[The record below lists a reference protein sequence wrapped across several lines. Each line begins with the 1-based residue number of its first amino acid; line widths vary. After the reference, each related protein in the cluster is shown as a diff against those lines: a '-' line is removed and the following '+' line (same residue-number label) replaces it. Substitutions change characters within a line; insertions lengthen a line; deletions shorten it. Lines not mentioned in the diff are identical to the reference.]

1 MATDKKR
8 TRRNYSTELK
18 AQVLAECE
26 VPGCSVAQVAMAHRI
41 NANIVHGWRQSA
53 RQAAHQV
60 ARQSDEPATK
70 PQTFVPVVIAPPRQ
84 QPKANDP
91 IEVELR
97 RGAVTLKISWPQTAS
112 ADFAAWTREL
122 LR

>member
-53 RQAAHQV
+53 RQAA
-60 ARQSDEPATK
+60 RQSDEPAIK
-70 PQTFVPVVIAPPRQ
+70 AQTFVPVVIASPRQ

-112 ADFAAWTREL
+112 ADLAAWTREL